1 MDKIL
6 NCFILL
12 QILMLSCSSQ
22 DGSSILSTQTKSGQE
37 SVTIKRIPYTY
48 SGVVKAT
55 LEGTLAFKKSGQII
69 SMPVHSGQQIKQ
81 GELIAQIQSKTE
93 EYQLQTAQNSYLT
106 AESIYFRNRRLL
118 EEGAISSQ
126 DFEITQTNYFQA
138 KAALEVA
145 KSALS
150 NTKLTAPFDG
160 FVEKKWVKQYDVVQA
175 GESIITL
182 VNPEKLEIHFTL
194 PINNSSILHHPKELY
209 VKFDTQKEILF
220 KASIKKYI
228 YTSNNLGIPVIL
240 EITDKQFKTY
250 QHQIMPGFS
259 CHVIWFTL
267 PHETDRMK

>member
-22 DGSSILSTQTKSGQE
+22 DGSSILSTQTTPSQE
-37 SVTIKRIPYTY
+37 SVITKRIPYTY

-69 SMPVHSGQQIKQ
+69 PMPVHSGQQI
-81 GELIAQIQSKTE
+81 
-93 EYQLQTAQNSYLT
+93 QTAQNSYLT

-160 FVEKKWVKQYDVVQA
+160 FVEKKCVKQYDVIQA